1 MDKYHIYEEIGKGDF
16 SQVFKGREKK
26 KIEYVAIKRVEKSM
40 MSKVVNEV
48 QIMHKLDSPHMLK
61 FHDWYETRNNLWLI
75 LEYCTGSDLES
86 LLLQDGHLPESSVRS
101 LGLDML
107 AGLKYLHGLG
117 LLHCD
122 LRPRNFLVDEYGIL
136 KICDFKL
143 ARRVPKVPLGPLDGP
158 GAVMLEQR
166 GTPPYMAPELWRDD
180 GLHSFT
186 SDFWALGCVLYEL
199 RRGQAPFGDEETI
212 IKRLLDNIETVEPV
226 SFPLAPYKK
235 ERPSTG
241 DNNSSNNN
249 SNSNQYSSRQSP
261 STTNSRRQQQ
271 QQREG
276 RSPGKVVESLPS
288 MSAELGDLLCWL
300 LEKPPQNRCK
310 WAEVSVHPFWG
321 HKSNAIPQGLPEEVA
336 FQGML
341 RGYEKENERSIEQAL
356 VRECGMTEMQ
366 AHDMVQNREA
376 LPTAPVPA
384 KPGSAAKLPLQPH
397 VSDSTPIRP
406 AAKSA
411 GESSSHGGGG
421 SGGNRLADVFTI
433 QEDAKAE
440 AKEVKRHRA
449 GSERTPDRNQRPLEN
464 KDLPPSQ
471 YNTPVVN
478 RAGPPVAAEQQ
489 NGGNAVS
496 NGANYSTNGAHAMDS
511 AHRVTTPHN
520 KDGRGHH
527 AEGSFFGASPTKND
541 ASHFYGNDSAA
552 VNGGVDQDVTGVN
565 QVTPGIFGDMTPATG
580 AAPGTAD
587 AGGAGRWPVEMSAE
601 ALLLHAQDTQVKPV
615 VGNKNIETLEKYPV
629 KTANMPFDVLTLQ
642 AVQEMDGGA
651 LEQHLTAV
659 YKAVQ
664 RATADA
670 AGAIGRGGAAS
681 GSTMCAERIQM
692 LSYLVSIGS
701 VSEVANIV
709 LNTNFV
715 SLMLKLVKGPNM
727 PASSTLESR
736 SGSRGSSRE
745 GARQMVV
752 TPAMAS
758 LRCCAATVLATMLRY
773 ATFVSPPSSKTKD
786 EHLLPVLTSILRSEY
801 APNGTAPSAT
811 RDAGTRLDP
820 KLKRRVI
827 AALGETLFYIS
838 SQEGEAEGEDARWII
853 PTATISCLVRCLK
866 DDSDEIVRHYAAKTI
881 ENVLAQGGQE
891 HKRRLVSV
899 DVATRLLEMSQ
910 HGRNDAMQ
918 ATCGMALSH
927 MFTFVMTCEQAA
939 AEEPPSPARGAS
951 VRGARKINS
960 SPSTASDNG
969 VAPGAGARFMVKV
982 LDRGGLPAIL
992 ETLND
997 GQPKLQQA
1005 YLNVLNLLFALPAE
1019 LAKAIKKDI
1028 QVEAPTASPLNKAA
1042 RVFSRASNT
1051 VPGAAEL
1058 RSTRQFFLRSAT
1070 LVPTILKLVETGGST
1085 AVRAKA
1091 LLTAQLFCDHQP
1103 ALLTQFCERRLPSI
1117 LMRLVEPLVL
1127 AASGSAGQSVRSSL
1141 QQLTRGSGAAEPT
1154 TVPKGSA
1161 AYPMHAALSFLAFV
1175 RAACTSG
1182 SAELAVQ
1189 IARIAAVDGDPTYG
1203 GSYGGASP
1211 SPTKRSTLR
1220 SPGAGSSSY
1229 RSSPAVNQRLTPSGA
1244 DKRGGSSHGG
1254 HRPSSR
1260 SGAIAP
1266 DISRIHSLT
1275 ELVRGTLA
1283 AAVLPSLRRL
1293 ILADGPDLVLAVTS
1307 ALAELPKARAGLT
1320 TISASDPF
1328 AVEAAAAL
1336 SAADQALLAA
1346 LEGIAAVD
1354 AADLLLGIGSH
1365 SARSNEQAYGFTSNT
1380 VGAGSFAEAL
1390 SLLLPVVAGLCSH
1403 SDGDVRVI
1411 VGSALR
1417 RLLPGALRALLHCVK
1432 ERTLLQTRCIQCMQV
1447 PCGDALALLLSDQ
1460 APIPQYA
1467 VRMLNESLL
1476 ITSDLADLV
1485 VRQLTENG
1493 VLPALVGLFG
1503 RQAQHAGEWGS
1514 EQDPQL
1520 TLLLRSIMERRGAA
1534 LSLLEAGLPL
1544 ALCGTIH
1551 HAVYGQYQL
1560 EEQGRNMAMTHR
1572 LNYLLTLQPMIDLLH
1587 VVLHYVI
1594 RQLSTEADKDAAHAC
1609 NLVNTCNA
1617 LVSALLSTLTTA
1629 CLDLAGIDPAIE
1641 GASTVPHIAD
1651 TTSRSLGILFDLF
1664 PDTVSDSI
1672 CRANRDLRNAYAID
1686 LRIKGRDS
1694 TACDVFSAVLVK
1706 PSAHMRLRSRLL
1718 KIIAG
1723 VATMAP
1729 QLGTAAAVSSMLQST
1744 PMQRALAEC
1753 AAATEGNRGADADTV
1768 AFAQLARTVLTSAA
1782 AL

>member
-86 LLLQDGHLPESSVRS
+86 LLQQDGHLPESSVRA

-107 AGLKYLHGLG
+107 AGLKYMHGLG

-143 ARRVPKVPLGPLDGP
+143 ARRVPKAPLGPLEGP
-158 GAVMLEQR
+158 GAVVLEQR
-166 GTPPYMAPELWRDD
+166 GTPPYMSPELWRDD

-212 IKRLLDNIETVEPV
+212 IRGLLDNIEMLEPV
-226 SFPLAPYKK
+226 ASPLPPYKA
-235 ERPSTG
+235 ERPTTN
-241 DNNSSNNN
+241 DNNSNNM
-249 SNSNQYSSRQSP
+249 YSARQSP
-261 STTNSRRQQQ
+261 STSNSRRQQGQ
-271 QQREG
+271 GSRTPEKEKKAHTV
-276 RSPGKVVESLPS
+276 PSL
-288 MSAELGDLLCWL
+288 SAELGDLIAWL
-300 LEKPPQNRCK
+300 LEKQPQNRCN
-310 WAEVSVHPFWG
+310 WEEVSVHPFWG
-321 HKSNAIPQGLPEEVA
+321 RKSNAIPEDLPEEVA
-336 FQGML
+336 FQGMV
-341 RGYEKENERSIEQAL
+341 RGYERANEKSMEMAL
-356 VRECGMTEMQ
+356 VRECGMTETQ
-366 AHDMVQNREA
+366 AHEMVQNRDA
-376 LPTAPVPA
+376 LPVAPGPA
-384 KPGSAAKLPLQPH
+384 QLGSAAKMPLKPH

-406 AAKSA
+406 AAKSD
-411 GESSSHGGGG
+411 GNG
-421 SGGNRLADVFTI
+421 SDHSDGNRLADVFTI

-440 AKEVKRHRA
+440 AKETRRHR
-449 GSERTPDRNQRPLEN
+449 GSERTPDRGQRPLEN

-471 YNTPVVN
+471 YNTPLENRDLPPSQYNTPLVN
-478 RAGPPVAAEQQ
+478 RAAGPAHQ

-496 NGANYSTNGAHAMDS
+496 NEANYATNGVHALGS
-511 AHRVTTPHN
+511 ASRVTTPHN
-520 KDGRGHH
+520 KDGRHTD
-527 AEGSFFGASPTKND
+527 GSFFGSSSPVHVHAKHES
-541 ASHFYGNDSAA
+541 SHFYGNGA
-552 VNGGVDQDVTGVN
+552 VDQDVTCVN

-580 AAPGTAD
+580 APGTVGTAD
-587 AGGAGRWPVEMSAE
+587 PNAARWPAEMRAE
-601 ALLLHAQDTQVKPV
+601 ALLLHAHDTQVKPV

-629 KTANMPFDVLTLQ
+629 KTANMPFEVLTLQ

-670 AGAIGRGGAAS
+670 AGAISRGGAAS
-681 GSTMCAERIQM
+681 GSTLCAERIQM

-727 PASSTLESR
+727 PASTTMER
-736 SGSRGSSRE
+736 TGSRGSSRE

-752 TPAMAS
+752 TPAMGS

-773 ATFVSPPSSKTKD
+773 ATFVSPPSSKAKD
-786 EHLLPVLTSILRSEY
+786 DHLLPVLTSILRSEY
-801 APNGTAPSAT
+801 APAGASPSAMK
-811 RDAGTRLDP
+811 DVGTRLDP

-838 SQEGEAEGEDARWII
+838 SQDSEPEGEDARWTI

-866 DDSDEIVRHYAAKTI
+866 DESDEIVRHYAAKTI
-881 ENVLAQGGQE
+881 ENVLAQGGQD
-891 HKRRLVSV
+891 HKKRLVSV
-899 DVATRLLEMSQ
+899 DVATRLLDMSQ
-910 HGRNDAMQ
+910 HGRNDALQ

-927 MFTFVMTCEQAA
+927 MFTFVLTCEQAA
-939 AEEPPSPARGAS
+939 TEEPPSPARGAS
-951 VRGARKINS
+951 VRGARKISS
-960 SPSTASDNG
+960 SPSTASDGG

-1005 YLNVLNLLFALPAE
+1005 YLNVLNMLFALPTE
-1019 LAKAIKKDI
+1019 LAEAVNKGAQAI
-1028 QVEAPTASPLNKAA
+1028 APATSPLNCNDAPVA
-1042 RVFSRASNT
+1042 RVFSRASNS

-1070 LVPTILKLVETGGST
+1070 LVPIILKLVETGGST

-1091 LLTAQLFCDHQP
+1091 LLTAQLLCDHQP
-1103 ALLTQFCERRLPSI
+1103 ALLSQFCERRLPAI

-1127 AASGSAGQSVRSSL
+1127 AANGAAGQSVRSSL
-1141 QQLTRGSGAAEPT
+1141 QHVTRGSGAAEPT

-1175 RAACTSG
+1175 RTACTAG

-1189 IARIAAVDGDPTYG
+1189 ISRIAAVDGDPTYG
-1203 GSYGGASP
+1203 GSYGGPTP
-1211 SPTKRSTLR
+1211 SPTKRGAVR
-1220 SPGAGSSSY
+1220 SPVPGSSY
-1229 RSSPAVNQRLTPSGA
+1229 RSSPAVNLRQTLGSS
-1244 DKRGGSSHGG
+1244 DKRGGAST
-1254 HRPSSR
+1254 RPPSR
-1260 SGAIAP
+1260 SGSIAP

-1275 ELVRGTLA
+1275 DLVRGTLS

-1293 ILADGPDLVLAVTS
+1293 ILADGPELVLAVTS
-1307 ALAELPKARAGLT
+1307 ALAELPKARAGLAT
-1320 TISASDPF
+1320 LSASDPF

-1354 AADLLLGIGSH
+1354 AADLTLGIGSH
-1365 SARSNEQAYGFTSNT
+1365 SARSNEQAYGFTSEA

-1390 SLLLPVVAGLCSH
+1390 SLLLPVVAGLCAH

-1411 VGSALR
+1411 VASALR
-1417 RLLPGALRALLHCVK
+1417 RLLPGALRALLHCIK
-1432 ERTLLQTRCIQCMQV
+1432 ERTLLQTRCVQCMQV
-1447 PCGDALALLLSDQ
+1447 PCGAALVGLLADQ

-1476 ITSDLADLV
+1476 ITSDLADLL

-1503 RQAQHAGEWGS
+1503 RQAQQAGEWGS

-1534 LSLLEAGLPL
+1534 LALLEAGLPL
-1544 ALCGTIH
+1544 ALCNTIY
-1551 HAVYGQYQL
+1551 HAVHTQFQG
-1560 EEQGRNMAMTHR
+1560 EEQGRNMAVSRR
-1572 LNYLLTLQPMIDLLH
+1572 LDYLLALQPIMDLLH

-1609 NLVNTCNA
+1609 NLVNQCNM
-1617 LVSALLSTLTTA
+1617 LCSALLSILTTA
-1629 CLDLAGIDPAIE
+1629 SLDLGAIDPAAE
-1641 GASTVPHIAD
+1641 GASSVPHIAD
-1651 TTSRSLGILFDLF
+1651 TASRSLGILFDLF
-1664 PDTVSDSI
+1664 PDTVSVSL
-1672 CRANRDLRNAYAID
+1672 CRVNRDIRNPYAID

-1694 TACDVFSAVLVK
+1694 TACDVIAAVLVK
-1706 PSAHMRLRSRLL
+1706 ASAHTRLRSRLL
-1718 KIIAG
+1718 KIVSG
-1723 VATMAP
+1723 VASMAP
-1729 QLGTAAAVSSMLQST
+1729 QLGTAAAARSMLSSPT
-1744 PMQRALAEC
+1744 MQRALTEC
-1753 AAATEGNRGADADTV
+1753 AAAAAPESGRGMDADA
-1768 AFAQLARTVLTSAA
+1768 AALALLARQVLASAA